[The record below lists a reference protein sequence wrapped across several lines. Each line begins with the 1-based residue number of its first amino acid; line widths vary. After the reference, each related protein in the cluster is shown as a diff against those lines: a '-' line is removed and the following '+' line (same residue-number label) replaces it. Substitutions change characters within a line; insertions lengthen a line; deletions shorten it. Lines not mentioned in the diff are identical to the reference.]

1 MITFRSFEI
10 MKDKMNRG
18 NDFQSLVVVAFGVVA
33 AFGVVVVVVVDDDPT
48 SVLLLMIA
56 KT

>member
-1 MITFRSFEI
+1 

-18 NDFQSLVVVAFGVVA
+18 NDFQSLVV
-33 AFGVVVVVVVDDDPT
+33 AFGVVVVVVVDDVST